1 MSLCLC
7 LLGGLL
13 GCPTSSTAKFALGW
27 GHAQRQR
34 TRRNLESGRN
44 LASEA
49 GVTMGLGQ
57 RLFAEAGS
65 SLTGLGYSG
74 ANTVQLSLSVSS
86 VTSTALHKEKHALNI
101 HGNRGAH
108 IQESKSCHQ
117 MEKSLSGNMTG
128 APSVLQGRGEQVAA
142 PSEGRPKDSITPGRP
157 ATHMALGPAVINN
170 QRHADRSLTR
180 RTTLQSAT
188 GPPL

>member
-1 MSLCLC
+1 M
-7 LLGGLL
+7 G
-13 GCPTSSTAKFALGW
+13 ALPA
-27 GHAQRQR
+27 AQRSLR
-34 TRRNLESGRN
+34 LVGAMHSGSGPEGTLKAGEIW
-44 LASEA
+44 LAKPALQWVWGRGFSQAE
-49 GVTMGLGQ
+49 
-57 RLFAEAGS
+57 AEAGF

-86 VTSTALHKEKHALNI
+86 VTSTALHKKKHALNI

-108 IQESKSCHQ
+108 IQQYKSCHQ

-128 APSVLQGRGEQVAA
+128 APSVLQGREEQVAA